1 LPSSKLVVP
10 CDERSDSATFT
21 CLTCARFYLL
31 EATGGGG
38 EEEGENR
45 NGTKEMTMR
54 LDWPLV

>member
-1 LPSSKLVVP
+1 VVP

-31 EATGGGG
+31 EAKGGGG